1 MSITKGP
8 ILQSSTTAKRLY
20 NITPFT
26 LLDYPEK
33 IACILWFAGCNMR
46 CSYCYNP
53 EIVLGK
59 GHINYSDA
67 LAFLES
73 RKHLL
78 DGVVLSGGEC
88 TLHKGI
94 LPLIEQI
101 RSMGLLV
108 KIDTNGSNPPIL
120 AKLLKKKLIDYVALD
135 FKAPESKF
143 YDITKSHL
151 FSGFESTL
159 SLLIRSGI
167 AFEVRTTVHADLL
180 NIEDLVG
187 MIAYLEEAGYR
198 GNYYIQHFINNTI
211 TLQKLN
217 YSVQQIDFEL
227 LSTPNIKVI
236 VRN

>member
-1 MSITKGP
+1 MNTNRGP
-8 ILQSSTTAKRLY
+8 ILQSNLTAKRLY

-53 EIVLGK
+53 DIVYGK

-67 LAFLES
+67 LTFIHS

-101 RSMGLLV
+101 RLMGLLV
-108 KIDTNGSNPPIL
+108 KVDTNGSNPPIL
-120 AKLLKKKLIDYVALD
+120 AKLLQKKLIDYVALD
-135 FKAPESKF
+135 FKAPENKF
-143 YDITKSHL
+143 YEITKSHL
-151 FSGFESTL
+151 YNGFESTL
-159 SLLIRSGI
+159 SLLINADI

-180 NIEDLVG
+180 NLEDLTG
-187 MIAYLEEAGYR
+187 MISYLEEKGYR
-198 GNYYIQHFINNTI
+198 GIYYIQYFINNTD

-227 LSTPNIKVI
+227 LSTPQIKVV
-236 VRN
+236 VRS

>member
-1 MSITKGP
+1 MSINKGP

-53 EIVLGK
+53 DIVLGK
-59 GHINYSDA
+59 GHISYSDV
-67 LAFLES
+67 LIFLDS

-143 YDITKSHL
+143 YDITKSYL
-151 FSGFESTL
+151 FNGFESTL
-159 SLLIRSGI
+159 SLLLKADIP
-167 AFEVRTTVHADLL
+167 FEVRTTVHADLL
-180 NIEDLVG
+180 NMEDLVG
-187 MIAYLEEAGYR
+187 MIAYLEEKGYR
-198 GNYYIQHFINNTI
+198 GNYYIQHFINNTV

-227 LSTPNIKVI
+227 LSTPNIKVM
-236 VRN
+236 VRS